1 MNKYIYLIAFAIM
14 PILNMIRKIVIG
26 QAYEFRHYIALFIPI
41 LTYIFLG
48 YFITSYLKKHDF
60 SNKFMAVTIGVLVGI
75 DQIAKLIIYRF
86 LGNKAITLPGNLF
99 MLKIVKN
106 EQISALFNILG
117 LTLPGWITTI
127 ARLMVLIVLLI
138 FYRYCEEKYQ
148 KDSYLNLTK
157 ILTYAMVICSIMDS
171 ALWGYTL
178 DFIVFKGLQAI
189 DIKDIYAQLGIGTLL
204 MYGIKNDLF
213 VIKKYNN

>member
-1 MNKYIYLIAFAIM
+1 
-14 PILNMIRKIVIG
+14 
-26 QAYEFRHYIALFIPI
+26 
-41 LTYIFLG
+41 
-48 YFITSYLKKHDF
+48 
-60 SNKFMAVTIGVLVGI
+60 MAVTIGVLVGI

-148 KDSYLNLTK
+148 K
-157 ILTYAMVICSIMDS
+157 IVI
-171 ALWGYTL
+171 
-178 DFIVFKGLQAI
+178 
-189 DIKDIYAQLGIGTLL
+189 
-204 MYGIKNDLF
+204 
-213 VIKKYNN
+213 

>member
-41 LTYIFLG
+41 LTYIFFRVFYNIL
-48 YFITSYLKKHDF
+48 FKKKHDF

-148 KDSYLNLTK
+148 K
-157 ILTYAMVICSIMDS
+157 IVI
-171 ALWGYTL
+171 
-178 DFIVFKGLQAI
+178 
-189 DIKDIYAQLGIGTLL
+189 
-204 MYGIKNDLF
+204 
-213 VIKKYNN
+213 